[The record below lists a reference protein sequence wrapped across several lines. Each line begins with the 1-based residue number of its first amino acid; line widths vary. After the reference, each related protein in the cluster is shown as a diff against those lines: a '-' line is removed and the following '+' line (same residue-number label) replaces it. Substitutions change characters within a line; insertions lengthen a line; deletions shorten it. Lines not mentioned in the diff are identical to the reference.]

1 MTVDEAIALIE
12 QVLERGRLSKAQ
24 EIVFR
29 QSWIGKSYW
38 EIAKESDYDAG
49 HIKDTGATLW
59 RSLSQGLGEKV
70 TKHNIQGV
78 LLRFAQQREQ
88 KTNHVANQAV
98 PISSTLHNLPARD
111 FHYLIGRDLE
121 LRKVLEQL
129 SFNTPNPCISIEG
142 IGGMGKTT
150 LALAAA
156 FYSLQLPPSP
166 LKDSVL
172 LQPIPPEFDAI
183 IFTSAKP
190 ERLTPQGILPRLQPQ
205 RRLQDLFRAIA
216 RTLNRSDI
224 LLMDFDEQVEQ
235 IQDSLQR
242 QKTLLIL
249 DNLET
254 VEDEQLILAFLYDLP
269 MTVKVILS
277 SCQRSTFPAIR
288 LEPLLEPDGRV
299 LIQQQAQ
306 IKGITLTSTDI
317 QTLYACTSG
326 VPAAIV
332 YAVGQVAA
340 GYPIQS
346 AAAQLTL
353 PVGEYA
359 HFYFKSSMT
368 RLQGTLAHHLLM
380 ALALFPSG
388 ATVTAIADVVG
399 TTTLTDAIDGLAQLQ
414 QLSLVRQQDGK
425 YSLLELTREYA
436 LAELETHSNFAQPT
450 RDRWV
455 QWYHRFA
462 QEHGGKDAKEWQE
475 YDSLDQEWEN
485 LQAVI
490 EWCIANERDQDVQ
503 QFWRQV
509 NCYTHTQG
517 YRRNR
522 LTAWNTRLDWANWL
536 IQSAKQQQ
544 DWATALEVML
554 EQGWTLTLL
563 GQPRH
568 LEQAQSLY
576 RDAWNQRHHQTS
588 HFQVELAINW
598 AVLLIQQEQ
607 FTQASEWL
615 QKAQELL
622 ASPEMDSASRQRSHL
637 QIQYYQGEIAYKL
650 KNYSQAQQLFQQVL
664 TQAEQL
670 NWQRAIFLAR
680 EWLADIAIQQQQ
692 FLQAQHWLEE
702 GLQVAQANQ
711 DECRLAFCQ
720 RSFARLESAR
730 GNRAIAQR
738 WATTAKQQFERL
750 GMLTE
755 VRETEDFLQTLA

>member
-1 MTVDEAIALIE
+1 MTVDEALTLIE
-12 QVLERGRLSKAQ
+12 QILERGRLNKAQ

-29 QSWIGKSYW
+29 QSWVGKTYL
-38 EIAKESDYDAG
+38 EIAGESDYDAG
-49 HIKDTGATLW
+49 HIKDTGAALW
-59 RSLSQGLGEKV
+59 RSLSLALGEKV

-78 LLRFAQQREQ
+78 LRRFAQQQREQ
-88 KTNHVANQAV
+88 KTQIVSSQAV
-98 PISSTLHNLPARD
+98 PSSSIAHNLPARD
-111 FHYLIGRDLE
+111 FDYLIGRDLE
-121 LRKVLEQL
+121 LEKMLEQL
-129 SFNTPNPCISIEG
+129 SFNTPNSCISIEG
-142 IGGMGKTT
+142 TGGMGKTT

-156 FYSLQLPPSP
+156 YYSLQLPPSP
-166 LKDSVL
+166 LKNSVL
-172 LQPIPPEFDAI
+172 LQPVPLEFNAI

-190 ERLTPQGILPRLQPQ
+190 ERLTSQGILPRLRPQ

-216 RTLNRSDI
+216 RTLNRPDI
-224 LLMDFDEQVEQ
+224 LLMDFDEQVEH
-235 IQDSLQR
+235 IQESLRR

-277 SCQRSTFPAIR
+277 SRQRSTFPAIR
-288 LEPLLEPDGRV
+288 LEPLSESDGRV
-299 LIQQQAQ
+299 LIQQQAHT
-306 IKGITLTSTDI
+306 KGLTLTSTDV

-332 YAVGQVAA
+332 YAVGQIAV
-340 GYPIQS
+340 GYPIQI
-346 AAAQLTL
+346 AASRLTL
-353 PVGEYA
+353 PVCEYA

-368 RLQGTLAHHLLM
+368 QLQGTLAHHLLM

-388 ATVTAIADVVG
+388 ATIAAIADVVG
-399 TTTLTDAIDGLAQLQ
+399 IAAAIDAVEGLAQLQ
-414 QLSLVRQQDGK
+414 QLSLVRQQEGK
-425 YSLLELTREYA
+425 YNLLELTREYA
-436 LAELETHSNFAQPT
+436 LAELETHPNFAQAA

-475 YDSLDQEWEN
+475 YESLEQEWEN

-490 EWCIANERDQDVQ
+490 EWCIANDRNEDVQ

-522 LTAWNTRLDWANWL
+522 LTAWNSRLDWADWL
-536 IQSAKQQQ
+536 IQSAKQRQ
-544 DWATALEVML
+544 DWTTALEVVL

-568 LEQAQSLY
+568 LEQAEALY
-576 RDAWNQRHHQTS
+576 QEVWNLRHHQTP

-598 AVLLIQQEQ
+598 AVLLVQQGQ
-607 FTQASEWL
+607 FAQASEWL
-615 QKAQELL
+615 QQAQELL
-622 ASPEMDSASRQRSHL
+622 DCAEIDPTSGQRSQL

-650 KNYSQAQQLFQQVL
+650 KNYPQARLLFQQVL
-664 TQAEQL
+664 IQAEQL
-670 NWQRAIFLAR
+670 SWQRAVFLTK

-692 FLQAQHWLEE
+692 FIQAQQWL
-702 GLQVAQANQ
+702 
-711 DECRLAFCQ
+711 
-720 RSFARLESAR
+720 
-730 GNRAIAQR
+730 
-738 WATTAKQQFERL
+738 
-750 GMLTE
+750 
-755 VRETEDFLQTLA
+755 

>member
-1 MTVDEAIALIE
+1 MTIEEAIALVE
-12 QVLERGRLSKAQ
+12 QLLERGKLTKAQ
-24 EIVFR
+24 EAVF
-29 QSWIGKSYW
+29 SGTWEGKTYAQ
-38 EIAKESDYDAG
+38 IAAKADYDPG

-59 RSLSQGLGEKV
+59 RSLSQALGEKV

-78 LLRFAQQREQ
+78 MRRAQQQ
-88 KTNHVANQAV
+88 QDASISTGKIGSIS
-98 PISSTLHNLPARD
+98 PILHNLPARD
-111 FHYLIGRDLE
+111 FDCLIGREHELVQLLE
-121 LRKVLEQL
+121 LL
-129 SFNTPNPCISIEG
+129 SFSVPNPCISIEG

-156 FYSLQLPPSP
+156 YSSLQRPSSSKESALLPPISTA
-166 LKDSVL
+166 
-172 LQPIPPEFDAI
+172 FDAI

-216 RTLNRSDI
+216 RTINRSDI

-235 IQDSLQR
+235 IRDSLQR
-242 QKTLLIL
+242 QTTLLIL

-269 MTVKVILS
+269 ATVKVILTS
-277 SCQRSTFPAIR
+277 RQQSAFAAIQ
-288 LEPLLEPDGRV
+288 LEPLSESDSWV

-306 IKGITLTSTDI
+306 IKDITLNSTDL
-317 QTLYACTSG
+317 QALCARTSG

-340 GYPIQS
+340 GYPIPS
-346 AAAQLTL
+346 ATTRLTL

-368 RLQGTLAHHLLM
+368 RLQGTLAHYLLM

-388 ATVTAIADVVG
+388 ATVAPIADVVG
-399 TTTLTDAIDGLAQLQ
+399 STNLTDVIEGLAQLQ
-414 QLSLVRQQDGK
+414 QLSLVRQHEGK

-436 LAELETHSNFAQPT
+436 LAELETHPNFAHAA

-455 QWYHRFA
+455 HWYHRFA

-475 YDSLDQEWEN
+475 YEPLEQEWDN
-485 LQAVI
+485 LQAVV
-490 EWCIANERDQDVQ
+490 EWCIAHDRDEAVQ
-503 QFWRQV
+503 QLWRQV

-522 LTAWNTRLDWANWL
+522 LTVWNTRLDWADWL
-536 IQSAKQQQ
+536 IRAAKQRQ
-544 DWATALEVML
+544 DWAIALEVML
-554 EQGWTLTLL
+554 DQGWTLTLL

-568 LEQAQSLY
+568 LEQAQALY
-576 RDAWNQRHHQTS
+576 QDAWDLRYHQTP

-598 AVLLIQQEQ
+598 AVLLIQQRQ
-607 FTQASEWL
+607 FAEASEWL
-615 QKAQELL
+615 QQAQAFLDR
-622 ASPEMDSASRQRSHL
+622 PEINTTAVRRSTI
-637 QIQYYQGEIAYKL
+637 QILYYQGEIAYKME
-650 KNYSQAQQLFQQVL
+650 NYPQAQALFQQVL

-670 NWQRAIFLAR
+670 NWQRATFLAKA
-680 EWLADIAIQQQQ
+680 WLADIAIQQQH
-692 FLQAQHWLEE
+692 FTQAQRWLEE
-702 GLQVAQANQ
+702 GLQAAQANQ
-711 DECRLAFCQ
+711 DECRIAFCQ
-720 RSFARLESAR
+720 RSLARLETAC
-730 GNRAIAQR
+730 GNGAIAQQ
-738 WATTAKQQFERL
+738 WAVNAKQRFEQL

-755 VRETEDFLQTLA
+755 ARETEILLQTLA